1 MIFAKND
8 DKIFKYTISG
18 EIVKI
23 LNPDGSV
30 ALQATRNPNGGEW
43 TEVEQNAWGTL
54 EAELRNKNLATTLVE
69 SKIKE
74 VSKAYDV
81 AMVDRVTLSDGKV
94 FGPSKS
100 PGSNPTYSIQNTI
113 DLIRSNCEYAIFKQ
127 LPNITLSDADNRDA
141 TYTFDVTSSNPA
153 YILPI
158 VELADYLAIIFYVKR
173 TNRTTLLGLLEAD
186 EFDFD
191 EVDFMNGTTMFDTA
205 LKQALL
211 VL

>member
-1 MIFAKND
+1 MIFTKND
-8 DKIFKYTISG
+8 DKIFKYLISG
-18 EIVKI
+18 TEVQI
-23 LNPDGSV
+23 LNPDGGI
-30 ALQATRNPNGGEW
+30 ALQASRNPNGGEW
-43 TEVEQNAWGTL
+43 TEVEQNAWGTSEVL
-54 EAELRNKNLATTLVE
+54 ARNKQLAIDLVA

-74 VSKAYDV
+74 VSKAYDL
-81 AMVDRVTLSDGKV
+81 AMVARVPLSDGKV

-100 PGSNPTYSIQNTI
+100 PGSNSTYSIQNTI

-127 LPNITLSDADNRDA
+127 MPDITLSDIDNKDA
-141 TYTFDVTSSNPA
+141 TYTFDMTSPKPE

-173 TNRTTLLGLLEAD
+173 TLRTNLLSLLEAD
-186 EFDFD
+186 EFNFD
-191 EVDFMNGTTMFDTA
+191 EVEFINGTDMFENT